1 MAFGLSSVVEE
12 TLVYSEAP
20 LGPVAVE
27 ELVQS
32 SELEL
37 PVEPGQGMEGRVIAA
52 GFAAASKHFAGL
64 DSVSVAQIYRSA
76 SDQLDSLRPSAA
88 SNCD

>member
-1 MAFGLSSVVEE
+1 MASGLSSAVEE
-12 TLVYSEAP
+12 TVVYSEAP
-20 LGPVAVE
+20 PGPAAAE

-32 SELEL
+32 SGLEL
-37 PVEPGQGMEGRVIAA
+37 PVEPGQGMEERVIAA

-64 DSVSVAQIYRSA
+64 DSVSAAQIYRSA
-76 SDQLDSLRPSAA
+76 SEQLDSLRPSAA